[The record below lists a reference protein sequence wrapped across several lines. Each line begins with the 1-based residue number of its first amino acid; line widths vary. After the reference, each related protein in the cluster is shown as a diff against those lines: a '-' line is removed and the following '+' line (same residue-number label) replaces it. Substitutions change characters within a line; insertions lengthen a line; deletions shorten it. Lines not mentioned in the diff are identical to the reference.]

1 MGKFFEG
8 LLNKIA
14 PADDDTDFA
23 ADFQRENTSNY
34 IPQDPRTVNTGAATT
49 PTESAFQNQP
59 AQRTGTAGTNV
70 TGMGSAIEMKVVRP
84 DRFDAVGE
92 IADLLRAGNTVLLN
106 LEDTNKETMRRL
118 LDFINGVAY
127 ALDGELR
134 RIAVS
139 TYVATPKN
147 VVVDDV
153 ESVSAQTEES
163 EEVF

>member
-1 MGKFFEG
+1 MGKFFDG

-14 PADDDTDFA
+14 PADEETDFA
-23 ADFQRENTSNY
+23 ADFQRENTNTY
-34 IPQDPRTVNTGAATT
+34 IPQDPRTVNTGATAV

-59 AQRTGTAGTNV
+59 SQRSAGTNV
-70 TGMGSAIEMKVVRP
+70 AGMGSAIEMKVVRP
-84 DRFDAVGE
+84 DRFDSVGE

-134 RIAVS
+134 RIANN

-153 ESVSAQTEES
+153 ESVPAQTEAS